1 MQRCIPF
8 FGASAR
14 YLLSIGYAGLATRKI
29 QLPKI
34 QLPKTILTIF
44 KHRSLKNDLNFEG
57 LLI

>member
-29 QLPKI
+29 QLPK
-34 QLPKTILTIF
+34 TIF
-44 KHRSLKNDLNFEG
+44 KDRSLKKDLNFEG